1 MHESRL
7 RSSILLRMLLV
18 SVLTL
23 VLLIP
28 TVMVEST
35 ILERQERRTAAV
47 AEVSRT
53 WGTAQ
58 VLSGPAITIPLVRT
72 VREEDG
78 STTTVRNCLHIF
90 PESLKVKGDL
100 STEVRRRGLYEAVLY
115 NGRLTLSGRFD
126 LREVPQLTA
135 TGREPLWNE
144 ASVSIGITDLRGIRD
159 EIAML
164 WNGSSIPAQAG
175 LRTQEVAPSGVT
187 LTPAIDPRTPVYD
200 FSVTLNLNGTSDL
213 QLIPTARRTD
223 VSLSSPW
230 KDPSF
235 IGSFLPERREVG
247 DAGFVAHWTV
257 LEMNRDLPHARIGA
271 GDHGQASAF
280 GVRLLQAVDEY
291 QETYRTAKYAIL
303 IIALTFLAFFLSEVL
318 SGELFHPVQYALV
331 GLALVLFFLLV
342 LAISEHA
349 GFVVAYLTS
358 ALAVV
363 AAVSLY
369 TRAIARRK
377 HTPLIVAGV
386 LGGVFG
392 FLFVVLRIEDYALLA
407 GALGLL
413 MSLLTLMYLTRRVDW
428 FSMGADPKGPGP
440 NGPTHPPEDID
451 SLRLT

>member
-1 MHESRL
+1 M
-7 RSSILLRMLLV
+7 
-18 SVLTL
+18 
-23 VLLIP
+23 
-28 TVMVEST
+28 
-35 ILERQERRTAAV
+35 
-47 AEVSRT
+47 
-53 WGTAQ
+53 
-58 VLSGPAITIPLVRT
+58 
-72 VREEDG
+72 
-78 STTTVRNCLHIF
+78 
-90 PESLKVKGDL
+90 
-100 STEVRRRGLYEAVLY
+100 
-115 NGRLTLSGRFD
+115 
-126 LREVPQLTA
+126 
-135 TGREPLWNE
+135 WNE

-175 LRTQEVAPSGVT
+175 LRTQEIASSGVT
-187 LTPAIDPRTPVYD
+187 LMPAIDPRTPVYD
-200 FSVTLNLNGTSDL
+200 FSVTLSLNGTSDL
-213 QLIPTARRTD
+213 QFIPPARRTD
-223 VSLSSPW
+223 VSLSSTW

-235 IGSFLPERREVG
+235 IGSFLPEGREVG

-257 LEMNRDLPHARIGA
+257 LEMNRNLPHSRIGA
-271 GDHGQASAF
+271 GDQGQSAAF
-280 GVRLLQAVDEY
+280 GVRLLQTVDEY

-369 TRAIARRK
+369 TRAIARRNQ
-377 HTPLIVAGV
+377 TPLIVAGV

-428 FSMGADPKGPGP
+428 FSMGAEPKGPSP